1 MLRLLNKW
9 FRKSKTVNNEPINKI
24 SLIVIILIDIF
35 ILINVFI
42 GLADISNWYISP
54 SQANQCYAEWQNYQV
69 QTTKD
74 KDYEII
80 KKTLLYGQSDRL
92 TFQDNQSDRLTF
104 QKNYQ
109 EQSFQKNYQEISK
122 GHLGNISTTC
132 LKYAVYQDKINDL
145 QNQQIIA
152 TLEQT
157 QLKIEALKQANNNIR
172 AQYDSTLLEKI
183 ANQPQNQSINQ
194 VSAEKAKQELEQNN
208 QKISIFEKETS
219 KAKKEII
226 TKPESASFISFLNE
240 SGTFREVESSYQQ
253 ASFWYPSIRFAFQ
266 AIFLLPLIFI
276 ALIVHTFAQ
285 RKHYG
290 LISLISWHLLVIFL
304 IPLILKIF
312 EFLQVGVV
320 FQFLR
325 DVLSFFFGGLLFL
338 ISYLYILL
346 VPVIGFGI
354 IKFFQRIVFNP
365 KIQATNR
372 FQKSCCI
379 KCAKKIRNQDVY
391 CTHCGYYQYT
401 ECQNCHN
408 LTYQSLP
415 FCKDCGH
422 PQDSGTTN

>member
-35 ILINVFI
+35 ILVNVFI
-42 GLADISNWYISP
+42 GLADISDWYISP
-54 SQANQCYAEWQNYQV
+54 SQAYPCYGEWQSYQV
-69 QTTKD
+69 QTAKD

-80 KKTLLYGQSDRL
+80 RQTLLYVPSDRL
-92 TFQDNQSDRLTF
+92 
-104 QKNYQ
+104 
-109 EQSFQKNYQEISK
+109 SFEKNYQEIGR
-122 GHLGNISTTC
+122 GHLGAISTTC
-132 LKYAVYQDKINDL
+132 LKYAVYKDKINNP
-145 QNQQIIA
+145 QNQQIIK
-152 TLEQT
+152 TLDRT
-157 QLKIEALKQANNNIR
+157 QSEIDTLKQANNNIR

-194 VSAEKAKQELEQNN
+194 ITAEKAKQELEQNN
-208 QKISIFEKETS
+208 QKISIFDKEIA

-226 TKPESASFISFLNE
+226 TKPESVSFISFLNE
-240 SGTFREVESSYQQ
+240 SATFSEVKSSYKQ
-253 ASFWYPSIRFAFQ
+253 ASFWYPSIQFAFQ
-266 AIFLLPLIFI
+266 AIFLLPLILI
-276 ALIVHTFAQ
+276 ALLVHNFAQ

-304 IPLILKIF
+304 VPLILKFF
-312 EFLQVGVV
+312 EFLQVGIV

-325 DVLSFFFGGLLFL
+325 DILSFLFGGLLFL

-354 IKFFQRIVFNP
+354 IKFFQKIVFNP
-365 KIQATNR
+365 KIQAANR
-372 FQKSCCI
+372 FQQSCCI
-379 KCAKKIRNQDVY
+379 KCAKRIRNQDVY

-415 FCKDCGH
+415 FCKDCGY
-422 PQDSGTTN
+422 PQDSSTTN

>member
-35 ILINVFI
+35 ILVNVFI
-42 GLADISNWYISP
+42 GLADISDWYISP
-54 SQANQCYAEWQNYQV
+54 SQAYPCHAEWQSYQV
-69 QTTKD
+69 QTVQD

-92 TFQDNQSDRLTF
+92 TSQT
-104 QKNYQ
+104 NYQ
-109 EQSFQKNYQEISK
+109 EQSFQKNYQEIGR
-122 GHLGNISTTC
+122 GHLGTISTTC
-132 LKYAVYQDKINDL
+132 LKYAAYQDKINNL
-145 QNQQIIA
+145 QNQQIVA

-194 VSAEKAKQELEQNN
+194 VTAEKAKQELEQNN

-219 KAKKEII
+219 KAKKEIT
-226 TKPESASFISFLNE
+226 TKPESVSFISFLNE

-253 ASFWYPSIRFAFQ
+253 ASFWYPSIQFAFQ

-276 ALIVHTFAQ
+276 ALIVHNFAQ

-325 DVLSFFFGGLLFL
+325 DILSFFFGGLLFL

-365 KIQATNR
+365 KIQAANR
-372 FQKSCCI
+372 FQQSCCI
-379 KCAKKIRNQDVY
+379 KCAKRIRNQDVY

-422 PQDSGTTN
+422 PQDSSTIN